1 MRIAEEYYTAEAYEE
16 LVEENESLRGAVKQ
30 YEEERKYHF
39 EMSRTRIAEAKSD
52 TVRKMQELIYER
64 LDISVE
70 GYSSEEIKSDV
81 RDMVYQIAKE
91 MLEGETQ

>member
-1 MRIAEEYYTAEAYEE
+1 MNNHDATEQAYK
-16 LVEENESLRGAVKQ
+16 NGYKQ
-30 YEEERKYHF
+30 GK
-39 EMSRTRIAEAKSD
+39 ID
-52 TVRKMQELIYER
+52 TVRKVQELIYER

-91 MLEGETQ
+91 MLEETK